1 MPLYFQLVRGVSPG
15 EVLAHRILWSALLLS
30 VLSSL
35 TGRWPEVLRWLS
47 RPEKVLL
54 ATISTLLIASNW
66 IIYIVATL
74 NREVLQ
80 ASLGYYITPLF
91 SVLLGLFILGER
103 LRTWQWISLGFAAA
117 GVGLQMHLVGKIPL
131 LGLGLMFTFGLYG
144 LVRKKMKIDSIAGLT
159 LETLILLP
167 FALAFL
173 SWWAWQGTGTI
184 GKGDTRLLLYLM
196 LSGPVTAA
204 PLLLFGVGAKG
215 LPLSLL
221 GFLQYLSPS
230 VQMIVA
236 TAMLGEELGKERTMS
251 FALIWLGLAIF
262 TVEAWHQSQKA
273 AVAKSFGAGAG
284 AGEGEGATS
293 ETDEGLIAAK
303 PLIVESA
310 KDTAK

>member
-1 MPLYFQLVRGVSPG
+1 MSGFPFVCALGAYLLWGFMPLYFQLVLGVSPG

-35 TGRWPEVLRWLS
+35 TGRWPEVLHWLRNPKMLS
-47 RPEKVLL
+47 L
-54 ATISTLLIASNW
+54 AVVSTLLIASNW
-66 IIYIVATL
+66 IIYIIATL

-91 SVLLGLFILGER
+91 SVLLGLFVLGEKLR
-103 LRTWQWISLGFAAA
+103 LWQWISLAFAAA
-117 GVGLQMHLVGKIPL
+117 GVALQIHLLGTIPK
-131 LGLGLMFTFGLYG
+131 LGLGLMLSFGLYG
-144 LVRKKMKIDSIAGLT
+144 LVRKKMGIDSIAGLT
-159 LETLILLP
+159 LETLILFP
-167 FALAFL
+167 FSVGFL
-173 SWWAWQGTGTI
+173 GWWWSQGTGVI
-184 GKGDTRLLLYLM
+184 GNGDNRLLFFLM

-236 TAMLGEELGKERTMS
+236 TTMLSEDLSRERLMS

-262 TVEAWHQSQKA
+262 TVEAWHQSQKVPA
-273 AVAKSFGAGAG
+273 PKPDPSLAPQQLT
-284 AGEGEGATS
+284 GEIS
-293 ETDEGLIAAK
+293 N
-303 PLIVESA
+303 P
-310 KDTAK
+310 